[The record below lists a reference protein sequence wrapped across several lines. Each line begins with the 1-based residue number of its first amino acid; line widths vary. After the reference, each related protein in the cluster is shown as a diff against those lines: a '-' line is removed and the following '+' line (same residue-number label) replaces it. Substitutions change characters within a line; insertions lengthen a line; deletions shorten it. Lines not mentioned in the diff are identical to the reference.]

1 MPTRG
6 AAEELRRTFEDLG
19 LLEGSDAA
27 LMLPDL
33 VTRGELY
40 ASLHARLGDVPPLLT
55 VFEREVLLRLAAEDA
70 QREGAEAPF
79 RLRPG
84 LLAAILHFYDELR
97 RRSRSLDTFDR
108 TLHDRLSAGSD
119 SDRGAARLLTQTR
132 FLSATFAAFERRIGD
147 SGAID
152 EHGLRTILLSTP
164 PARPYRHII
173 ICVPD
178 QAASARGLWPA
189 DFDLLTRL
197 PELQQLDIVATEALL
212 AAGFH
217 QRLHEALPGIE
228 EETIASVAASPQLLA
243 PAAAAQD
250 DAPLHFVS
258 RDREEELANVARWI
272 KQRAQAASPDG
283 RRALH
288 RTAVVVQRPLP
299 YLYLARHVFGSARVP
314 YQAIDA
320 LPLAGESFAAAVD
333 LIFAALSEEGSRTAL
348 VELLGS
354 PQWSFHGA
362 TTPEEP
368 VSRLQSAALDRVL
381 RDAKYLGGW
390 DRLRQL
396 ASTVDART
404 AVATRDAQRWR
415 QAAPALSAAVAIAAE
430 LDAIGAAAS
439 ASTQLEALSAFIARH
454 EREPHAGDA
463 GDERHMRARGAILGA
478 LGALADAHRRH
489 DDRVLAPGD
498 LIATLRR
505 WMEDQTFAPRSGRE
519 GVLLIDAAAAA
530 FANVEAVRLV
540 GLVETDWPE
549 RGSTNIFY
557 PASLLRDLGWPP
569 DSERMTAARAQFQDL
584 LRLARDEVSVSAF
597 TLEDDAIVPPSP
609 FLDDVG
615 AAGAAGLVV
624 HRAEPSTARVFAHEA
639 LAIAPIVPAAMSEPA
654 SGWLA
659 MRLARTPSAD
669 ARYRGTIGARR
680 AETYAVSRVERFLAC
695 PFKYFAG
702 HVLQLD
708 EEREDES
715 GLTPLERGQLLHGVF
730 EAFFVEWRRR
740 GGATITTDVLNDAVA
755 LFGEVAES
763 SLQALPEAD
772 RALERTYLLGSAAS
786 PGLAERAFAF
796 EIEHGVRVIERFVEY
811 PFEGAFRFE
820 GPDGE
825 RRITLRGK
833 ADRVDLL
840 DDGSLRIV
848 DYKLGRAPK
857 PARALQLAVYAVCAA
872 QQLDG
877 HQGRT
882 WSMGRAGYVAFREKN
897 AFVELGGRG
906 GNLDE
911 ALREGQHKFIDA
923 IDRIEGGEF
932 PPSPD
937 EPWTCN
943 RCGFS
948 HVCRKDYVG
957 DE

>member
-1 MPTRG
+1 
-6 AAEELRRTFEDLG
+6 
-19 LLEGSDAA
+19 
-27 LMLPDL
+27 MLPDL

-40 ASLHARLGDVPPLLT
+40 ANLHARLADVPPLLT
-55 VFEREVLLRLAAEDA
+55 VFEREVLLRLAAQDA
-70 QREGAEAPF
+70 QRGGAEAPF

-84 LLAAILHFYDELR
+84 LLVAILHFYDELR
-97 RRSRSLDTFDR
+97 RRGRSLDTFDR

-119 SDRGAARLLTQTR
+119 LDRGAARLLKQTG
-132 FLSATFAAFERRIGD
+132 FLSATFAAFERRVVD

-152 EHGLRTILLSTP
+152 EHALRTILLSTP
-164 PARPYRHII
+164 TVRPYRQII
-173 ICVPD
+173 VCVPD

-197 PELQQLDIVATEALL
+197 PELEELDVVATEAML

-217 QRLHEALPGIE
+217 QRLHDALPGIE
-228 EETIASVAASPQLLA
+228 EAKIADAASTPRLLA
-243 PAAAAQD
+243 PAAPERD
-250 DAPLHFVS
+250 DAPLHFLS

-272 KQRAQAASPDG
+272 KQRARAASTEEPPS
-283 RRALH
+283 LH
-288 RTAVVVQRPLP
+288 RTAVVFQRPLP
-299 YLYLARHVFGSARVP
+299 YLYLARHVFESARIP
-314 YQAIDA
+314 YQAIDS
-320 LPLAGESFAAAVD
+320 LPLAGEPFAAALD
-333 LIFAALSEEGSRTAL
+333 LIFAALSEEGSRTTL
-348 VELLGS
+348 VELLAS
-354 PQWSFHGA
+354 PQWSFAGEA
-362 TTPEEP
+362 NEP
-368 VSRLQSAALDRVL
+368 VTRLQTAALDRVL

-404 AVATRDAQRWR
+404 AVATREGHRWR
-415 QAAPALSAAVAIAAE
+415 QAAPAVAAAVAIAGE
-430 LDAIGAAAS
+430 LDAIGTASSAS
-439 ASTQLEALSAFIARH
+439 AQLEVLSTFVARH
-454 EREPHAGDA
+454 ERPPRAEDVAY
-463 GDERHMRARGAILGA
+463 ERHLRARGAILGA

-489 DDRVLAPGD
+489 DDRAFAPGD

-519 GVLLIDAAAAA
+519 GVLLVDAAAAA
-530 FANVEAVRLV
+530 FANVEAVRVV

-557 PASLLRDLGWPP
+557 PAALLRDLGWPP
-569 DSERMTAARAQFQDL
+569 ESERLTAARAQFQDL
-584 LRLARDEVSVSAF
+584 LLLASDQTSVSSF
-597 TLEDDAIVPPSP
+597 TLEEDSLVSPSP
-609 FLDDVG
+609 FLEDVG
-615 AAGAAGLVV
+615 AASLAVERAA
-624 HRAEPSTARVFAHEA
+624 PSTARVFAHEA
-639 LAIAPIVPAAMSEPA
+639 LAIAPVVPAAMSEPA
-654 SGWLA
+654 GAWLA
-659 MRLARTPSAD
+659 LRLARTPPGD
-669 ARYRGTIGARR
+669 ARYRGTIGDR
-680 AETYAVSRVERFLAC
+680 APETYAVSRVERFLAC

-730 EAFFVEWRRR
+730 EAFFTEWRRR
-740 GGATITTDVLNDAVA
+740 GGATITSAELDDAVA
-755 LFGEVAES
+755 LFGDVAES

-796 EIEHGVRVIERFVEY
+796 EIEHGVAVIERFVEY

-820 GPDGE
+820 GPEGE
-825 RRITLRGK
+825 RHIRLRGK

-840 DDGSLRIV
+840 DDGTLRIV

-872 QQLDG
+872 QQLKG
-877 HQGRT
+877 YGGRT

-897 AFVELGGRG
+897 AFIELGGRS

-911 ALREGQHKFIDA
+911 ALREGQLKFIDA

-937 EPWTCN
+937 EPWTCT